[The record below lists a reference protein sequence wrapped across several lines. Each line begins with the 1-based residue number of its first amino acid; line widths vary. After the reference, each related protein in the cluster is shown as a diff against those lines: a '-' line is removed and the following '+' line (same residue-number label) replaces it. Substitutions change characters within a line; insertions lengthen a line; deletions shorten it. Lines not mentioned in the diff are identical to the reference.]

1 MTSPSRKGL
10 LTVALFVGLSAVALL
25 ALLALSEM
33 KLRDFEAPVA
43 FTRAIP
49 SDSASIERGRHIAR
63 TRGCF
68 GCHGQ
73 QLEGQVFTDE
83 WPWVR
88 RAVAPNLA
96 AVARE
101 ASPAQLEAAIRQGIG
116 RDGRALWSMPS
127 YNFVHLRDGDV
138 ADLIAFLRA
147 APVRE
152 QALPRPSLGLRA
164 RLAMVRGTEEPMVEW
179 VADVP
184 PLLLGEDDDPALIRG
199 EYLAMTTCNEC
210 HGMDLR
216 GAWVE
221 SDISPPDL
229 AVVGAYSW
237 EEFNTLMNRGE
248 ARDGRTDL
256 GLMTLVAPDRFAYF
270 TEPERRDLYGFLRT
284 LAERPIPRGVSWRPS
299 NRP

>member
-1 MTSPSRKGL
+1 MNVIPSRL
-10 LTVALFVGLSAVALL
+10 FALAAILL
-25 ALLALSEM
+25 ALPTVGLAGIYGLSEG
-33 KLRDFEAPVA
+33 KLRDFEAPTA
-43 FTRAIP
+43 FSEAIP
-49 SDSASIERGRHIAR
+49 SDAASIERGRHIAR

-73 QLEGQVFTDE
+73 ELEGQVFTDE

-101 ASPAQLEAAIRQGIG
+101 ASPAELEAAIRQGIG
-116 RDGRALWSMPS
+116 RDGRSLWSMPS
-127 YNFVHLRDGDV
+127 YNFVHLRDSDV
-138 ADLIAFLRA
+138 ADLIAFLRS
-147 APVRE
+147 APVRDQE
-152 QALPRPSLGLRA
+152 LPRPSLGLRA
-164 RLAMVRGTEEPMVEW
+164 RLAMVRGTEEPMVGW

-184 PLLLGEDDDPALIRG
+184 PRLLGAGDDPALVRG

-229 AVVGAYSW
+229 AIVAAYAW
-237 EEFNTLMNRGE
+237 EEFNTLMNEGE

-256 GLMTLVAPDRFAYF
+256 GLMSMVAPDRFAYF
-270 TEPERRDLYGFLRT
+270 TEEERRDLYAFLRT
-284 LAERPIPRGVSWRPS
+284 LVDRPVPQGVPWRPP
-299 NRP
+299 R